1 MDARADQGDAD
12 VTDTDHQINA
22 LMQMLSEANG
32 REMQLRSV
40 LGKMQGEITRLEA
53 EVVGKNEEIR
63 KLMAVED
70 LVPRPADR
78 LRKSEKE

>member
-1 MDARADQGDAD
+1 M
-12 VTDTDHQINA
+12 TDTDHQINA

-53 EVVGKNEEIR
+53 EVERLKATRPEI
-63 KLMAVED
+63 AE
-70 LVPRPADR
+70 AA
-78 LRKSEKE
+78 

>member
-1 MDARADQGDAD
+1 M
-12 VTDTDHQINA
+12 TDTDHQINA